1 MSADSTSTTAPE
13 GQAAADGATSSGGL
27 PGGNAIVFDH
37 VSMTFPDGTEGLSDV
52 NLAIAPGE
60 FVSIVGPSGCGK
72 STLLKVA
79 SGLVTHTGG
88 KVWVDRDQLG
98 YTFQDATLLPWR
110 KVQDNVELLMELR
123 DFPAEERCRIAA
135 EKIELVNRLSAAGL
149 RAVEAGSFVS
159 PKWVPQMA
167 DSAEVLA
174 GITRGAGISYAA
186 LTPNM
191 KGYEGAKA
199 ARADEIA
206 VFASASEGF
215 STANLNCSVA
225 ESIERFLPI
234 LEAAKA
240 DGIPVRGYISCV
252 TDCPFDGPTPPGAV
266 AALAEQLLGL
276 GCYEVSLGDTI
287 GKATPETLSAMLK
300 AVTQVAPAAQLA
312 GHYHDTS
319 GRACD
324 NIEASLGFG
333 LRVFDAAVGGLG
345 GCPYA
350 PGAQGNVATE
360 AAMDRLESL
369 GYSTGLDRAVI
380 DRAAQMARSMR
391 ALA

>member
-1 MSADSTSTTAPE
+1 
-13 GQAAADGATSSGGL
+13 
-27 PGGNAIVFDH
+27 
-37 VSMTFPDGTEGLSDV
+37 MTETVEIFE
-52 NLAIAPGE
+52 
-60 FVSIVGPSGCGK
+60 VGPRD
-72 STLLKVA
+72 
-79 SGLVTHTGG
+79 GLQNEKRLIPT
-88 KVWVDRDQLG
+88 
-98 YTFQDATLLPWR
+98 
-110 KVQDNVELLMELR
+110 
-123 DFPAEERCRIAA
+123 A
-135 EKIELVNRLSAAGL
+135 EKIALVDLLSRAGF
-149 RAVEAGSFVS
+149 RRIEVASFVS

-174 GITRGAGISYAA
+174 GITRAPGISYAA
-186 LTPNM
+186 LTPNLR
-191 KGYEGAKA
+191 GYEAARA

-215 STANLNCSVA
+215 SKANLNCTIA

-240 DGIPVRGYISCV
+240 DGLRVRGYISCV

-266 AALAEQLLGL
+266 AALAEHLIAL

-287 GKATPETLSAMLK
+287 GKATPETLAPMLT
-300 AVTQVAPAAQLA
+300 AVTGVVPAARLA
-312 GHYHDTS
+312 GHYHDTG

-360 AAMDRLESL
+360 AALDRLHGL
-369 GYSTGLDRAVI
+369 GFSTGLDRALI
-380 DRAAQMARSMR
+380 LSAAELARSMR
-391 ALA
+391 AAL